1 MIKAALR
8 ETFFQENRVALA
20 PSTIKKFAS
29 NDVTFQIETGAG
41 INAGFRDKEYIEAGV
56 KIMPDAEQTLKGA
69 DFLFKVHAPSDKEWQ
84 ILPDNIVV
92 IADFRT
98 CKNIPEDIVEK
109 RNLTLFALEKMPR
122 ISRAQNMDILSSQDN
137 LAGYKAVLE
146 AANKLNRAVPMMTT
160 AAGSVPPIKV
170 LVLGVGV
177 AGLQAIAT
185 AKRLG
190 AVVSAFDVRKE
201 TEEQALSLGA
211 RFLQNS
217 QIEENIQNADIII
230 TAAGS
235 APNAPILI
243 SEKQIALIKNNAVAY
258 DLSGNIDNPQKK
270 ENRKTDSG
278 AEIIFNPLTAALLP
292 LTASVLYANNLCN
305 FSKLIQNPKVP
316 DFTDEIID
324 KTCIY
329 HQGKR
334 R

>member
-1 MIKAALR
+1 
-8 ETFFQENRVALA
+8 
-20 PSTIKKFAS
+20 
-29 NDVTFQIETGAG
+29 
-41 INAGFRDKEYIEAGV
+41 
-56 KIMPDAEQTLKGA
+56 
-69 DFLFKVHAPSDKEWQ
+69 
-84 ILPDNIVV
+84 
-92 IADFRT
+92 
-98 CKNIPEDIVEK
+98 
-109 RNLTLFALEKMPR
+109 
-122 ISRAQNMDILSSQDN
+122 MDILSSQDN